1 MGVNGCRKYI
11 KPWPNL
17 LACPDV
23 ELGDSMTLTRVL
35 APSLCV
41 FFLQGR
47 SSENRFSTC
56 LDET

>member
-1 MGVNGCRKYI
+1 MQEIYKALAQ
-11 KPWPNL
+11 L
-17 LACPDV
+17 LVCPDV

-47 SSENRFSTC
+47 SNENRFRTC